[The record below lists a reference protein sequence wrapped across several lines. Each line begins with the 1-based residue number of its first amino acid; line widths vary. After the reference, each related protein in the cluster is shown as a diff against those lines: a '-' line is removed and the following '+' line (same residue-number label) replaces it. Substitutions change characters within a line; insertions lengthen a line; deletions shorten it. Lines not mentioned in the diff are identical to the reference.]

1 MIRSLSLSLSLS
13 VCVCV
18 SECTHPFPL
27 RSRYLLTRSVLVLS
41 LSLSHSRA
49 QIINALIEEPVP
61 SILGFVFTSIAFPL
75 HYFFIRPRLK
85 KRRAEIALVE
95 IAKED
100 AASAK
105 KGPRTPKDT
114 EADEADG
121 TPPPNTDDDDESK
134 RDELAR
140 EPAAEVMT
148 DVEY

>member
-1 MIRSLSLSLSLS
+1 MIRSLPLNARICFPRLHLSSS
-13 VCVCV
+13 
-18 SECTHPFPL
+18 HF
-27 RSRYLLTRSVLVLS
+27 LTRCVLVLS
-41 LSLSHSRA
+41 LTRA
-49 QIINALIEEPVP
+49 HVQIINALIEDPLP
-61 SILGFVFTSIAFPL
+61 SILGFVFTGIAFPL

-105 KGPRTPKDT
+105 KAPRTPTD
-114 EADEADG
+114 ADAADG
-121 TPPPNTDDDDESK
+121 TTHNADDQDDEDK
-134 RDELAR
+134 RDKLAR